1 VAPWAI
7 PPIPVVLDSGK
18 TFAAYSFRI
27 DAGSHKILTIVEG
40 REKSYED
47 QSPGESFTTTFVVQ
61 PHLNFSCVSE
71 KIRVSWKLSGKLKG
85 VGQEFRSI
93 LPMEKNAE
101 IVRLDKWLWAARF
114 FKTRSLATQAVNGG
128 KVHVNGSRSKAA
140 HSVVIGDTLIISIG
154 TMEFH
159 VEVLAISR
167 FRRPAAE
174 ARLLYAETAESIA
187 VREEQREMK
196 KMIGAGFS
204 APAQKPGKRD
214 RRKIRSFTRKE

>member
-1 VAPWAI
+1 
-7 PPIPVVLDSGK
+7 
-18 TFAAYSFRI
+18 
-27 DAGSHKILTIVEG
+27 
-40 REKSYED
+40 
-47 QSPGESFTTTFVVQ
+47 
-61 PHLNFSCVSE
+61 
-71 KIRVSWKLSGKLKG
+71 
-85 VGQEFRSI
+85 
-93 LPMEKNAE
+93 MEKNTE

-128 KVHVNGSRSKAA
+128 KVHVNGSRGKAA

-154 TMEFH
+154 TMAFH
-159 VEVLAISR
+159 LEVLAISR

-214 RRKIRSFTRKE
+214 RRKIRSFTRKD